1 MFSKEEAA
9 TIRKDFW
16 IAFGKSF
23 PRKWIK
29 YNTQIKGFSFKFVAE
44 RKQAMVVLDIEH
56 LDEINNELLFE
67 QMQSL
72 QSILEQ
78 EYISEIIFHDAY
90 QLESEKII
98 RRIFVQYPAKF
109 SIYNKDTWRECFEFF
124 VEQMTQFELFFY
136 EYEDYIKQAIN

>member
-9 TIRKDFW
+9 QIRKDFW

-56 LDEINNELLFE
+56 PDQINNELLFE
-67 QMQSL
+67 QLQSL
-72 QSILEQ
+72 KSILEQ
-78 EYISEIIFHDAY
+78 EYLSEAIFDDTY
-90 QLESEKII
+90 ELESGKII
-98 RRIFVQYPAKF
+98 HRIYVSLPKKF
-109 SIYNKDTWRECFEFF
+109 SIYNKDSWRDCFEFF
-124 VEQMTQFELFFY
+124 VENMEQFELFFY
-136 EYEDYIKQAIN
+136 EYKDYIKQVI

>member
-9 TIRKDFW
+9 QIRKDFW
-16 IAFGKSF
+16 ITFGKSF

-56 LDEINNELLFE
+56 PDEINNELLFE
-67 QMQSL
+67 QLQSL
-72 QSILEQ
+72 KAILEQ
-78 EYISEIIFHDAY
+78 EFLSEVIFHDKY
-90 QLESEKII
+90 QLESGKFI
-98 RRIFVQYPAKF
+98 RRIFVEYPKKF

-124 VEQMTQFELFFY
+124 VENMNQFELFFL
-136 EYEDYIKQAIN
+136 EYDDYIRQAVN